1 MKYIT
6 FTISVNQGWFREF
19 DGNGILFYAETL
31 PQFHQEMICC
41 QVEGH
46 ISQKNGM
53 QIYSVAVQSHIC
65 VSLIRHSVFFCSLL
79 ASFMQ

>member
-1 MKYIT
+1 
-6 FTISVNQGWFREF
+6 
-19 DGNGILFYAETL
+19 
-31 PQFHQEMICC
+31 MICC

-46 ISQKNGM
+46 ISKKNGM